1 MIVCAALA
9 ASGFVPISYLGA
21 PIWVVLVVDER
32 GQPLEGITVRLTYQN
47 YSAEPMDHRQ
57 DLITDSRGLV
67 EFPSHA
73 GSCSI
78 AQYVWY
84 TILAARAGIHA
95 SFGRHASVFAFGQ
108 GREGSAVDNGV
119 LTDWTG
125 SPGQM
130 ESWITAG
137 RSVIVQ

>member
-78 AQYVWY
+78 AQYVWLPFSLLEREFMRVLGG
-84 TILAARAGIHA
+84 TQAFSRLVKDARGVPSTMASLPIGLDRLAKWNPGLQ
-95 SFGRHASVFAFGQ
+95 Q
-108 GREGSAVDNGV
+108 GEA
-119 LTDWTG
+119 
-125 SPGQM
+125 
-130 ESWITAG
+130 
-137 RSVIVQ
+137 